1 MPPEASQ
8 SLIFLEAD
16 ATDDAGGQPF
26 VGVVRH
32 RDDLIRWLRNAPS
45 ALQWIEVDG
54 LLGDPEVWSFAAQ
67 GTDEI
72 PLDVVVS
79 APGSQF
85 ADLYRLVDVR
95 AVRDVRV
102 SMTATAGFL
111 KALRL
116 AASLGFPVR
125 LLPGQPSVEATS
137 ELSTA
142 LELYLHDPM
151 VDAPIEYFH
160 SALARMRG
168 APTGSLWRVL
178 EEDPAIFRREKGQKF
193 RRAAETSAEF
203 ELSANFVPD
212 FLAGLIEGEAEC
224 ATCHWQG
231 FCEGYFKWPDP
242 KYSCDGVKQLFRRL
256 EAAAKEI
263 QDDLSTYAA

>member
-1 MPPEASQ
+1 LS
-8 SLIFLEAD
+8 
-16 ATDDAGGQPF
+16 
-26 VGVVRH
+26 
-32 RDDLIRWLRNAPS
+32 RWLRDAPS

-72 PLDVVVS
+72 PLDVFVS
-79 APGSQF
+79 APGHQF

-102 SMTATAGFL
+102 SMAATTGFL

-125 LLPGQPSVEATS
+125 LLPGQPSGEAMS
-137 ELSTA
+137 ELSAA

-151 VDAPIEYFH
+151 VEAPIEYFH
-160 SALARMRG
+160 SALARMQG

-178 EEDPAIFRREKGQKF
+178 EEDPAIFRRENGQKF
-193 RRAAETSAEF
+193 RGAAQTSAQF
-203 ELSANFVPD
+203 EPSASFVSD
-212 FLAGLIEGEAEC
+212 FLAGLVESEAEC

-242 KYSCDGVKQLFRRL
+242 SYSCDGVKRLFVQLD
-256 EAAAKEI
+256 AAAKEI
-263 QDDLSTYAA
+263 QADLSTYAA